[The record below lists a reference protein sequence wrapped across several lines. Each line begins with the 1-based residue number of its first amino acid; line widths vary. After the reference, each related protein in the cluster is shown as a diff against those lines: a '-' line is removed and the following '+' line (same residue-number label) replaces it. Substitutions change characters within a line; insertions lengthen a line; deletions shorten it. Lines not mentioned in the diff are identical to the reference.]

1 MGRKKK
7 KTVEKEADDGIQ
19 HIMWMNR
26 IFADDLYEDP
36 EGEAV
41 EDNYSEVMNGFVA
54 WAAGSHG
61 EGMKDLLEPSPSK
74 DYEVQI
80 QGDIGDN
87 TFKKFAMVR
96 SFLRFKSS
104 QDECEEHFCNA
115 EQLVEW
121 VATND
126 SKHRLQG
133 GDLKEFKLIIPH
145 ITANAEEIGITFVE
159 GQPLE
164 ESIIDNATEATPDTN
179 AEEVLEA
186 ALEKQEQIAKEIEE
200 KAEEEQVEPEPE
212 PSVEEEKEIETE
224 DEAEEEHVHGPNCN
238 HSHEEPEGH
247 LESVRAD
254 LPHLIPQEED
264 PRDSDPEWGLNGD
277 PLPVV
282 RGSEGLVSWSALATV
297 VEKQEGIED
306 LFKKNPD
313 FDKMFASAIE
323 EMHKDGVMQ
332 NGRCLIDAILV
343 VLDID
348 PRMAHRIVA
357 IYEQV
362 QN

>member
-1 MGRKKK
+1 MGRKK
-7 KTVEKEADDGIQ
+7 KTVEKEENTGKPHIQ
-19 HIMWMNR
+19 WLNR
-26 IFADDLYEDP
+26 VFSDDLYTDP
-36 EGEAV
+36 KGNTD
-41 EDNYSEVMNGFVA
+41 EDNYSEAMDAYVS
-54 WAAGSHG
+54 WASGSHG
-61 EGMKDLLEPSPSK
+61 EGMKELLEPSANK

-80 QGDIGDN
+80 QGDIGDA
-87 TFKKFAMVR
+87 TFKKFVCAR
-96 SFLRFKSS
+96 SYLRFKLGR
-104 QDECEEHFCNA
+104 DECEEHFSNA

-126 SKHRLQG
+126 SKHRLKG
-133 GDLKEFKLIIPH
+133 GDLKELKLILPH

-200 KAEEEQVEPEPE
+200 KAEEVQVEPEPE

-224 DEAEEEHVHGPNCN
+224 DETEEEHVHGPNCN
-238 HSHEEPEGH
+238 HSHEELEVH
-247 LESVRAD
+247 LEYV
-254 LPHLIPQEED
+254 PQEED

-306 LFKKNPD
+306 LIQKKPE

-343 VLDID
+343 VLEID